1 MKKESAMDRE
11 DARERK
17 DTDGTGVS
25 ARAPDWSRERCGCFE
40 WKPGAQLVRSIR
52 RYQRIRGWPL
62 PFRLVGQ
69 PLAVLAYRFW
79 SAVAGADVP
88 LNAELG
94 GGLVLLHPNGI
105 VIHARARLGPNCL
118 LFQQVTIGTD
128 RQGGVP
134 VLGGH
139 VDVGAGAKLI
149 GAIRIGDHAL
159 IGANAVVLRDVPEGC
174 VAVGVPARI
183 LAKRTEPETRPPAGG
198 PA

>member
-11 DARERK
+11 DALERK
-17 DTDGTGVS
+17 DTDSTGVS
-25 ARAPDWSRERCGCFE
+25 AREPDWSRERCGIFE

-52 RYQRIRGWPL
+52 RYQRIRRWPL
-62 PFRLVGQ
+62 PFRLAVQ

-79 SAVAGADVP
+79 SVASGADVP

-105 VIHARARLGPNCL
+105 VIHARARIGPNCL

-134 VLGGH
+134 ELGGH

-159 IGANAVVLRDVPEGC
+159 IGANAVVLRDVPAGC

-183 LAKRTEPETRPPAGG
+183 LSKRTEPEIRPREGG